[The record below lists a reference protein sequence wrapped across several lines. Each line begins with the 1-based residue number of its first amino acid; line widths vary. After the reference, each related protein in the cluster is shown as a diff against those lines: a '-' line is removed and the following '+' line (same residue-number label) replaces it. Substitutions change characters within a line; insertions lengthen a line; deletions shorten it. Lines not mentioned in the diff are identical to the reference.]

1 MTKRGITGLLSV
13 LASVIMLTVWPLTG
27 YAKKGKD
34 DAKSEVG
41 SELDDRSRHGRG
53 NGDGGSGSSTSGD
66 SSGRSG
72 EKAGYDREGGR
83 GAANGNGT
91 SASQVG
97 GNTGP
102 LMTRRRDELDRF

>member
-1 MTKRGITGLLSV
+1 MTKRGISGLLSV
-13 LASVIMLTVWPLTG
+13 LASLSMLTAWPLAS

-34 DAKSEVG
+34 AAKSEVG

-53 NGDGGSGSSTSGD
+53 NGDGGSSTSGD
-66 SSGRSG
+66 GSGRSG
-72 EKAGYDREGGR
+72 EKAGYDREGGH

-91 SASQVG
+91 SALQVG
-97 GNTGP
+97 GHTGP

>member
-1 MTKRGITGLLSV
+1 MTKRGIRGLLSV

-27 YAKKGKD
+27 DAKKGKD

-72 EKAGYDREGGR
+72 EKAGYDREGSR

-91 SASQVG
+91 SASQAG
-97 GNTGP
+97 GAWP
-102 LMTRRRDELDRF
+102 PMTRRRDELDRF